1 VNRARTTLCLLAPFA
16 IGWLLVLLSTTAVLA
31 QVGSPTG
38 EVSAGASATAP
49 ATASPSVGGVIETG
63 DPRSEGEGP
72 GLVGEPLLVL
82 AGIVLVG
89 LATVIVTIVIAR
101 TTGRS

>member
-1 VNRARTTLCLLAPFA
+1 MNRARPTRFIWAAFA
-16 IGWLLVLLSTTAVLA
+16 IAWLVVLLSTTAILA

-38 EVSAGASATAP
+38 EVTAGASVTAP
-49 ATASPSVGGVIETG
+49 PTASPSVEGVIETG
-63 DPRSEGEGP
+63 DPRSEGQGP

-89 LATVIVTIVIAR
+89 LGTVLATIVIAR
-101 TTGRS
+101 TTGRA